1 MFLLSLS
8 SLLPQLSI
16 AKMDPL
22 SQVFCLRWNN
32 HRSNL
37 LTVFD
42 HLLQTEAFCDV
53 TLACDGASVKCHKMI
68 LSACSSYFQSL
79 FMENACEHPIVFLK
93 DIKYEEIRAILD
105 YMYKGEVNV
114 AQEQLPGE
122 LSYLYCVWTLL
133 QPKLMLASIMH
144 VFSAYNLCTLTC
156 FWDI

>member
-1 MFLLSLS
+1 
-8 SLLPQLSI
+8 
-16 AKMDPL
+16 MDPM

-37 LTVFD
+37 LTVLD

-68 LSACSSYFQSL
+68 LSACSAYFQQL
-79 FMENACEHPIVFLK
+79 FLENACEHPIVFLK

-114 AQEQLPGE
+114 AQEQLPGKE
-122 LSYLYCVWTLL
+122 INCSSYARVEFYYFLG
-133 QPKLMLASIMH
+133 
-144 VFSAYNLCTLTC
+144 
-156 FWDI
+156 D